1 MYRLDLV
8 RIPDMHMKVFI
19 LLLYFFFFARDTP
32 DIRIEMLLI
41 KYSAKK
47 KKKKKGE
54 SEKTFIEDH
63 EIFNPFLILHDC
75 SL

>member
-19 LLLYFFFFARDTP
+19 LLLYFFFARDTP

-41 KYSAKK
+41 KYSVKK
-47 KKKKKGE
+47 KKKWRERKHSLKNM
-54 SEKTFIEDH
+54 K
-63 EIFNPFLILHDC
+63 FLIPF
-75 SL
+75 